1 MNKHKEIFLKDYR
14 APEFT
19 ILQTNLEFDIF
30 DDYTI
35 VTNKMSVKRL
45 DINATLL
52 KLNGENLELLSLSYN
67 DKDISLQDIEIN
79 ETSLAFGVSDNEFT
93 IHVTTKIYPHKN
105 TELEGLYKSGGI
117 FCTQNEP
124 EGFRKIT
131 YFLDRPDVMAKYT
144 TKITAD
150 KRYPILLSNGN
161 KKQSGDIDENRHFCI
176 WEDPFAKPSYLF
188 AVVVGDLGSITDSF
202 TTMSGR
208 DVELNIYCD
217 KGNEDKCFHAMESL
231 KKAMKWDEQQYKRE
245 YDLEIYNIV
254 AVDSF
259 NMGAMENKGLNIF
272 NSHYVLADAQSA
284 TDGDYMGIQSVIAHE
299 YFHNWTGNRI
309 TCKEWFELTLKEGL
323 TVYRDQCFSAD
334 MNSKDV
340 VRIDNVKRLK
350 ENQFIED
357 SGPTA
362 HPIQP
367 KSYISMNNFY
377 TATVYEKG
385 AEVIRMYNTLLGEQN
400 YKKSMQLYFD
410 TFDGRA
416 VTIDDFFWAMQKSYE
431 GDLTQFKRWYH
442 QSGTPVL
449 ELKDSYDNGTLTLT
463 CKQIIPKTPDG
474 KEQFAMMYPLRI
486 ALFYADAELA
496 VEKTLVISKSS
507 HKFVFDDLKSRP
519 YLSVNRG
526 FSAPVKI
533 VYANEDYP
541 FLMKYDTDSYNRY
554 EAAENFALKTINM
567 LIDTKELDRK
577 YLNSFGELLNSDTDL
592 MYKAKLCALPE
603 ISAILQ
609 TREVLDFEKIC
620 NAHEVLA
627 LEIATL
633 YQDRLLQIYH
643 SYNDLDNNHITS
655 AQMGK
660 RAIKNRA
667 LWYLAFLQND
677 DIKQLCKAQ
686 YYQACT
692 MTDKIFAL
700 SLLSIH
706 FTDIFKPALDNFYQH
721 YSSNTLVMT
730 KYFSIIA
737 MSHQDNLISVLNE
750 TKHDSAYDE
759 LVPNF
764 IRALFGS
771 FTRNYRFFHAKDG
784 SGYKFLADEIL
795 KLDKINPQI
804 SSSLAGAF
812 KIYKKLDANN
822 KQLVEIELKRILNE
836 DELSDNCYEI
846 IQKIIN
852 M

>member
-14 APEFT
+14 APKFT

-35 VTNKMSVKRL
+35 VTNKMFIKRL
-45 DINATLL
+45 DANATLL

-67 DKDISLQDIEIN
+67 DKDILSKDIEID
-79 ETSLAFGVSDNEFT
+79 ETSLTLNVLDNEFT
-93 IHVTTKIYPHKN
+93 LHVMTKIYPQKN

-124 EGFRKIT
+124 EGFRRIT
-131 YFLDRPDVMAKYT
+131 YFLDRPDVMAKYI

-188 AVVVGDLGSITDSF
+188 AVVVGDLGGITDSF

-272 NSHYVLADAQSA
+272 NSHYVLADARSA
-284 TDGDYMGIQSVIAHE
+284 TDADYMGIESVIAHE

-334 MNSKDV
+334 MNSQDV
-340 VRIDNVKRLK
+340 VRIENVKRLK

-416 VTIDDFFWAMQKSYE
+416 VTIDDFFWAMEKNYK

-449 ELKDSYDNGTLTLT
+449 EIEDSYDNGTLTLT

-486 ALFYADAELA
+486 ALFYTDAELA
-496 VEKTLVISKSS
+496 VETTLIISKSS
-507 HKFVFDDLKSRP
+507 HKFVFDDLKGRP

-554 EAAENFALKTINM
+554 EAAENFALKTINT
-567 LIDTKELDRK
+567 LIDTKELDNQ
-577 YLNSFGELLNSDTDL
+577 YLDGFGDLLNSDIDL

-603 ISAILQ
+603 VSAILQ

-620 NAHEVLA
+620 NAREVLA

-633 YQDRLLQIYH
+633 YHDRLLQIYH
-643 SYNDLDNNHITS
+643 NYNDLDNNHITS
-655 AQMGK
+655 TQMGK

-677 DIKQLCKAQ
+677 DIKQLCEAQ

-700 SLLSIH
+700 SLLSTH
-706 FTDIFKPALDNFYQH
+706 FLDALKPALDDFYKH
-721 YSSNTLVMT
+721 HSNNKLVMT

-737 MSHQDNLISVLNE
+737 MSHQDNLISILNE
-750 TKHDSAYDE
+750 IKHDSAYDE

-771 FTRNYRFFHAKDG
+771 FTRNYRLFHAKDG

-795 KLDKINPQI
+795 RLDKVNPQI
-804 SSSLAGAF
+804 SSALAGAF
-812 KIYKKLDANN
+812 KIYKKLDVNN
-822 KQLVEIELKRILNE
+822 KQLAETELKRMLDE
-836 DELSDNCYEI
+836 SELSDNCFEI
-846 IQKIIN
+846 IEKIVN
-852 M
+852 A